1 MPRGQATAFRLGLE
15 KRRADEV
22 LEWRTFAAAHE
33 SAFAQ
38 VFGRRHDGLST
49 RRGGRRPKS
58 AKARN
63 RGGWGTRRCG
73 GRYGDLGG

>member
-1 MPRGQATAFRLGLE
+1 MPGC
-15 KRRADEV
+15 
-22 LEWRTFAAAHE
+22 AARVPCAQE
-33 SAFAQ
+33 RIAVAMSASVQ
-38 VFGRRHDGLST
+38 VFGRRHDGLSM

-73 GRYGDLGG
+73 GRDGDLGG